1 MKLNWKM
8 NIKLYRFKPQEQP
21 PLILCWTILQNKK
34 ILDLSTRVDELQ
46 KYNKHQLSLMDINY
60 KNYINELTEKCHQ
73 QISSLNAEKEVSVK
87 KPKTFLF
94 HNTNS
99 LLNL

>member
-1 MKLNWKM
+1 M
-8 NIKLYRFKPQEQP
+8 NLSHCKPQEQLQP
-21 PLILCWTILQNKK
+21 PRILCWIILQNKK

-60 KNYINELTEKCHQ
+60 KNYINELTEKCQQ

-94 HNTNS
+94 HNTNG
-99 LLNL
+99 LLNV